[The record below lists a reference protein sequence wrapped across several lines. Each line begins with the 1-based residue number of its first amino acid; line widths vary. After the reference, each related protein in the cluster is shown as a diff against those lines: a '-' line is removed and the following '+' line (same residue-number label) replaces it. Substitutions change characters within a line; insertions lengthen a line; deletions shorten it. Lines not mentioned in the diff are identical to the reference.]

1 MPILSSIIEKDIAI
15 DLGTDTTILYVAG
28 IGIRLREPTV
38 VTIDRTTGRVLK
50 VGEDARKMLGRTPGN
65 LVSVHPIAAGVISD
79 YDMTCEMLREFIRRV
94 TSFSL
99 FRSRVLVCVPGSI
112 TGVEER
118 AIVNAVIEAGGRKVY
133 LVPSA
138 VATAVGAGL
147 DVNRA
152 DGHMIIDIGGG
163 TTEAAVVSLN
173 GVVESESIKTAGAAF
188 DEAIVKYVR
197 RKHNLL
203 IGIRTAE
210 ELKKSIGCVKERPEV
225 SYEEVKGR
233 CLMTG
238 LPRTITLNSDEMV
251 EALAEPTET
260 ILETVHMVLERTPPE
275 LVADISEN
283 GIVMSGGG
291 SLLYGIDRLV
301 TERTGIEAHV
311 ADDALSCTAYG
322 AGRMLSR
329 LDSMTCRISPASAS
343 SIKPATEL
351 IFRRTKTH
359 LRMGLFLF
367 SMRIISGHFQG
378 GKTPI

>member
-163 TTEAAVVSLN
+163 TT
-173 GVVESESIKTAGAAF
+173 G
-188 DEAIVKYVR
+188 
-197 RKHNLL
+197 
-203 IGIRTAE
+203 
-210 ELKKSIGCVKERPEV
+210 
-225 SYEEVKGR
+225 
-233 CLMTG
+233 
-238 LPRTITLNSDEMV
+238 
-251 EALAEPTET
+251 
-260 ILETVHMVLERTPPE
+260 
-275 LVADISEN
+275 
-283 GIVMSGGG
+283 SGGRIAQRRG
-291 SLLYGIDRLV
+291 GVGIHQN
-301 TERTGIEAHV
+301 G
-311 ADDALSCTAYG
+311 
-322 AGRMLSR
+322 GR
-329 LDSMTCRISPASAS
+329 
-343 SIKPATEL
+343 
-351 IFRRTKTH
+351 
-359 LRMGLFLF
+359 GV
-367 SMRIISGHFQG
+367 
-378 GKTPI
+378 

>member
-233 CLMTG
+233 CLTTG
-238 LPRTITLNSDEMV
+238 LPKSVKISSVELV
-251 EALAEPTET
+251 EAIAEPARD
-260 ILETVHMVLERTPPE
+260 ILETIHMVLERTPPE
-275 LVADISEN
+275 LVADVAQN
-283 GIVMSGGG
+283 GIIMAGGG
-291 SLLYGIDRLV
+291 SLIYGFDQLV
-301 TERTGIEAHV
+301 EKDTGIRTTV
-311 ADDALSCTAYG
+311 VDDALSCAAFG
-322 AGRMLSR
+322 SGKMLMNLNDMQDGMVNLAR
-329 LDSMTCRISPASAS
+329 KRQMKA
-343 SIKPATEL
+343 
-351 IFRRTKTH
+351 
-359 LRMGLFLF
+359 
-367 SMRIISGHFQG
+367 
-378 GKTPI
+378 